1 MTQLE
6 LIAEKQRRQGQ
17 TSKMLDE
24 FKKRTELTTADLMKI
39 GTGCSS
45 RLKELRR
52 EGHVIVAQYEKPGM
66 WRYTY
71 VGQKDTEQ
79 EGRAD

>member
-1 MTQLE
+1 MQQDLKLE
-6 LIAEKQRRQGQ
+6 LARRRSQ
-17 TSKMLDE
+17 TSEMLRQ
-24 FKKRTELTTADLMKI
+24 FKLKGELTTADLMRI

-52 EGHVIVAQYEKPGM
+52 DGHRIVSTYEKPGL

-71 VGQKDTEQ
+71 LGDTDE
-79 EGRAD
+79 E